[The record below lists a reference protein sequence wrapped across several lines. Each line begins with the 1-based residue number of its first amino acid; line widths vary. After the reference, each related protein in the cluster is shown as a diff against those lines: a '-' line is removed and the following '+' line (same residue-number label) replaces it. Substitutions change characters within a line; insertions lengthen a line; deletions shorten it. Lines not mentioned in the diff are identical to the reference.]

1 MSNTPQKNSKVLS
14 IILALLVVAALVFGF
29 VNNGSKADLNKQVD
43 ELTTKVST
51 LTAELDSAKASVEA
65 AQAAEEAALAQAEA
79 QRIAAEAKAAEEAAA
94 AAAEEAAR
102 AAEEAAAAQ
111 AAVEEAAAIGG
122 VLPGFEV
129 ARALGLPLFYCE
141 KRDGA
146 LILRRGFD
154 LRPGMRVLV
163 VEDEVSTGQSV
174 REMAEIVRALGG
186 EVAGVGCLVD
196 KSGGKAP
203 LDTPL
208 TALITLDAQHYR
220 PEACPMCKAG
230 QPLQNLR

>member
-1 MSNTPQKNSKVLS
+1 MDT
-14 IILALLVVAALVFGF
+14 AALHQLF
-29 VNNGSKADLNKQVD
+29 ADKGAILQGHFYRLSGRHTDWYVQCARLF
-43 ELTTKVST
+43 E
-51 LTAELDSAKASVEA
+51 DSATAQTVAGELARRCAQYEA
-65 AQAAEEAALAQAEA
+65 DVVL
-79 QRIAAEAKAAEEAAA
+79 
-94 AAAEEAAR
+94 
-102 AAEEAAAAQ
+102 
-111 AAVEEAAAIGG
+111 AAAIGG

-208 TALITLDAQHYR
+208 TTLITLDAQHYR